1 MDGLYPEN
9 DPPVQL
15 CSDGNEQRD
24 VTESNSLFSGLGCD
38 PAADLGLFLDGEI
51 FAGQSDE
58 QDSLF
63 GGDAEMQ
70 NLLARLEGEEPR
82 QEHPGQLQ
90 EPASPLSL
98 PSALASSSLP
108 LSSSAL
114 QQSDSVEPLSAVSTL
129 HHDETQNQQQ
139 FDDNVPSQE
148 EDALLLLQDFGLDGN
163 SSVNFDFDVDFD
175 FGLAV
180 EQEVT
185 RQAQNEL
192 EPGTEKDEV
201 TPVSPKYLVTTATIT
216 SNSLTSLTPV
226 PEAAADSGLVPLNHA
241 QPSIDK
247 PSPTTDLGTRG
258 DQECP
263 GPSIINIDDNDSD
276 GDVVLLSSRQVE
288 CQVQGLVSTP
298 PPPPPPFT
306 VPVPIPHY
314 LELRPRCPQGPP
326 PPRIDL
332 GSYNVEELL
341 PFVQLYSKLSLRGIQ
356 ERMGLDVDAGKLIV
370 MRCQDHLAD
379 PAHAVTF
386 SGSNPA
392 ALRALKVTLI
402 YSALALLKDSDGR
415 AGVGSSWF
423 GRESTLEPTSEHMW
437 PEDSTTLT
445 LLFIQLL
452 YRLTRNANSRERYRK
467 AREARAASPVP
478 TFGELNP
485 PQAPEAST
493 SPEEP
498 QLQASNEAPK
508 EPTPPKEPKPRKRKR
523 ETPQPKAA
531 AKPVELPVPVPVHP
545 NAGLRYSS
553 PSVLREALLA
563 TNASNSTT
571 PASESD
577 KAPSPTLTAPSPA
590 TAFAEP
596 GFYYVS
602 KRAPMNASIR
612 YRVNVIDGHAQRR
625 AIPQINLCHDGD
637 IRAAGYSHL
646 TDMCHRLCREVD
658 SVSIMTILG
667 LERVCSDSDWDRVIN
682 RVNDDELL
690 MDGEVKILVR
700 LLD

>member
-226 PEAAADSGLVPLNHA
+226 PEAAADSGLNVKYKVLYQRRLHLHRRLRYLYQFHITWSFDPDAHKARLL
-241 QPSIDK
+241 
-247 PSPTTDLGTRG
+247 LGLTLAATMLKSF
-258 DQECP
+258 C
-263 GPSIINIDDNDSD
+263 
-276 GDVVLLSSRQVE
+276 
-288 CQVQGLVSTP
+288 
-298 PPPPPPFT
+298 
-306 VPVPIPHY
+306 H
-314 LELRPRCPQGPP
+314 
-326 PPRIDL
+326 
-332 GSYNVEELL
+332 
-341 PFVQLYSKLSLRGIQ
+341 SKLSLRGIQ

-531 AKPVELPVPVPVHP
+531 AKPVELPVPVPV
-545 NAGLRYSS
+545 
-553 PSVLREALLA
+553 LREALLA